1 MMKLKCMLVI
11 AAILFLAVQAA
22 GAEPSVLKTRK
33 DKMSYAIGADM
44 AKKIRQQGL
53 DLDADVLARAVK
65 DVFEERDLLMNEK
78 EIHKTMASVQFDL
91 RQMRAQAQTTR
102 TRDTEANRKEGEA
115 FLADNKTKEGVLT
128 LPSGLQY
135 RVLKAAEGRKPAEA
149 DLVEV
154 NYRGTLINGTEFDNT
169 SRRGEPT
176 ISPVSG
182 FIPGVKEALT
192 LMPVGSRWQLF
203 IPPSLAYGTRGSGSK
218 IGPNATLIFEMEL
231 VAIK

>member
-1 MMKLKCMLVI
+1 
-11 AAILFLAVQAA
+11 
-22 GAEPSVLKTRK
+22 
-33 DKMSYAIGADM
+33 MSYAIGADM
-44 AKKIRQQGL
+44 AKKIKQQGL

-91 RQMRAQAQTTR
+91 RQMRTQAQTTR

-115 FLADNKTKEGVLT
+115 FLAENKTKEGVVT

-135 RVLKAAEGRKPAEA
+135 RVLKASEGRTPAEA

-169 SRRGEPT
+169 HRRGEPT

-182 FIPGVKEALT
+182 FIPGVKEALPDHARG
-192 LMPVGSRWQLF
+192 LQMAALHPSRTGLRNTGCGQQDRAERDAHLRDG
-203 IPPSLAYGTRGSGSK
+203 ARRHQVTRGRASVFSENDHPARRK
-218 IGPNATLIFEMEL
+218 ESS
-231 VAIK
+231 

>member
-1 MMKLKCMLVI
+1 MKWKFMPVI
-11 AAILFLAVQAA
+11 IAIVFLAVQAA

-44 AKKIRQQGL
+44 AKKIKQQGL

-91 RQMRAQAQTTR
+91 RQMRTQAQKTR

-115 FLADNKTKEGVLT
+115 FLAENKTKEGVVT

-135 RVLKAAEGRKPAEA
+135 RVLKASEGRTPAEA

-169 SRRGEPT
+169 HRRGEPA

-182 FIPGVKEALT
+182 FIPGVKEALQI
-192 LMPVGSRWQLF
+192 MPVGSRWQLF
-203 IPPSLAYGTRGSGSK
+203 IPPALAYGTRGAGSK